1 MDAKEKERDWPAF
14 GREVIEIEIA
24 GLTAVRDRLNAAFT
38 QALKI
43 LANCEGRVVVTGV
56 GKSGLV
62 GRKIAATLSST
73 GTPSFFLHPVEGVHG
88 DLGMIRSGDVVLAL
102 SNSGET
108 EELSALIPALKALD
122 VRIVGLTGNTRSTLG
137 LLCDAVINTKV
148 PKEACPM
155 GLAPTASTTAA
166 LAVGDALAASLIQ
179 WKSFSEKDFQLRHP
193 GGVLGGRLRRRVQ
206 DLMHTEN
213 IPVAGSDVALDK
225 ALELLDKGGLGAL
238 ALLDANGA
246 LAGILTDGDVRRL
259 LCKGPV
265 DRDAPVAEAM
275 TRNPKSAQPSA
286 SAAEVLDIMEERAI
300 TVIPIVDQELGLVG
314 MIHLHDLLGKGV
326 LKFAG

>member
-1 MDAKEKERDWPAF
+1 MDKEKERDWPAF

-24 GLTAVRDRLNAAFT
+24 GLAAVRDRLNAEFT
-38 QALKI
+38 HALTI
-43 LANCEGRVVVTGV
+43 LAGCEGRVVVTGV

-73 GTPSFFLHPVEGVHG
+73 GTPSFFLHPVEGAHG
-88 DLGMIRSGDVVLAL
+88 DLGMVRNGDVILAL

-108 EELSALIPALKALD
+108 EELNALLPALKALK
-122 VRIVGLTGNTRSTLG
+122 VRIIGLTGNTESTLG

-166 LAVGDALAASLIQ
+166 LAVGDALAAGLIQ

-193 GGVLGGRLRRRVQ
+193 GGALGGRLQRRIQ

-213 IPVAGSDVALDK
+213 LPVAGAGATLGK
-225 ALELLDKGGLGAL
+225 ALKALDKGGLGAL
-238 ALLDANGA
+238 ALLDEGGA

-265 DRDAPVAEAM
+265 DRDAPVATCM
-275 TRNPKSAQPSA
+275 TKNPKFARPEA
-286 SAAEVLDIMEERAI
+286 TAAEVLDIMEERAI
-300 TVIPIVDQELGLVG
+300 TVIPIVDRDLGLVG
-314 MIHLHDLLGKGV
+314 MVHLHDLLGKGA
-326 LKFAG
+326 LKFSG